1 MSTRESIGVS
11 LGAGLPPAQQ
21 PSAASPSP
29 KQPPTSHR
37 VYGPSALGGGLH
49 RFWSLTFM
57 LARTEF
63 KLRFFGSIFG
73 YLWTLVRPLLFFGV
87 LLFVFTKILDVN
99 SGNPVPHYAEYLLT
113 SIILFTYFQ
122 ETTSGCVPSLVGR
135 ENLLRKVRFP
145 RLVVPLSVALFSL
158 FNLGMNLLVV
168 FTFILASGVTPMW
181 SWFELPVLIAL
192 LVVLSTGVGM
202 LLSALYVR
210 FRDIQP
216 IWEVI
221 SQVLWYGSPI
231 LYTVQSASQHH
242 LLGISFKRILVTN
255 PIGAIITQ
263 ARKALLDSH
272 APSAARAIGGD
283 LRLLLPLGITFG
295 LFAVGLWYF
304 NREAPRISENL

>member
-1 MSTRESIGVS
+1 VSTGQGV
-11 LGAGLPPAQQ
+11 GLPVSPIAPA
-21 PSAASPSP
+21 
-29 KQPPTSHR
+29 SHR

-63 KLRFFGSIFG
+63 KLRFFGSVFG

-87 LLFVFTKILDVN
+87 LLFVFTDLLHIN
-99 SGNPVPHYAEYLLT
+99 SKAIPHYPEYLLE

-122 ETTSGCVPSLVGR
+122 ETTAGSVASLVGR

-145 RLVVPLSVALFSL
+145 RLVVPLSVALTSL
-158 FNLGMNLLVV
+158 FNLGMNLIVV
-168 FTFILASGVTPMW
+168 FIFILASGIEPRLTW
-181 SWFELPVLIAL
+181 LELPVLVAL
-192 LVVLSTGVGM
+192 LVIISVGVGM

-231 LYTVQSASQHH
+231 LYTVQTAANKH
-242 LLGISFKRILVTN
+242 LFGISFARILVIN
-255 PIGAIITQ
+255 PLGAILTQ
-263 ARKALLDSH
+263 ARKAFLDPA
-272 APSAARAIGGD
+272 APSAARAIGGNA
-283 LRLLLPLGITFG
+283 RLLIPFAITAG
-295 LFAVGLWYF
+295 LFAFGLWFF

>member
-1 MSTRESIGVS
+1 MSASQGI
-11 LGAGLPPAQQ
+11 GLPA
-21 PSAASPSP
+21 
-29 KQPPTSHR
+29 PPHAPVSHR

-63 KLRFFGSIFG
+63 KLRFFGSVFG

-87 LLFVFTKILDVN
+87 LLFVFTDLLHIN
-99 SGNPVPHYAEYLLT
+99 SKAIPHYPEYLLE

-122 ETTSGCVPSLVGR
+122 ETTSGSVASLVGR

-145 RLVVPLSVALFSL
+145 RLVVPLSVALTSL
-158 FNLGMNLLVV
+158 FNLCMNLIVV
-168 FTFILASGVTPMW
+168 FIFILASGVEPRLTW
-181 SWFELPVLIAL
+181 LELPVLVAL
-192 LVVLSTGVGM
+192 LVIISVGVGM

-231 LYTVQSASQHH
+231 LYTVQTAANKH
-242 LLGISFKRILVTN
+242 LFGISFSRILVIN
-255 PIGAIITQ
+255 PLGAILTQ
-263 ARKALLDSH
+263 ARKALLDPA
-272 APSAARAIGGD
+272 APSAVRAIGGNT
-283 LRLLLPLGITFG
+283 RLLIPFGIIAG
-295 LFAVGLWYF
+295 LFALGLWFF

>member
-1 MSTRESIGVS
+1 MSTSLPVS
-11 LGAGLPPAQQ
+11 QPA
-21 PSAASPSP
+21 PA
-29 KQPPTSHR
+29 SHR

-63 KLRFFGSIFG
+63 KLRFFGSAFG

-87 LLFVFTKILDVN
+87 LLFVFTDLLHIN
-99 SGNPVPHYAEYLLT
+99 SKAIPHYPEYLLE

-122 ETTSGCVPSLVGR
+122 ETTSGSVASLVGR

-145 RLVVPLSVALFSL
+145 RLVVPLSVALTAL
-158 FNLGMNLLVV
+158 FNLCMNLIVV
-168 FTFILASGVTPMW
+168 FIFILASGVEPRL
-181 SWFELPVLIAL
+181 SWLELPVLVAL
-192 LVVLSTGVGM
+192 LVIISAGVGM

-221 SQVLWYGSPI
+221 SQILWYGSPI
-231 LYTVQSASQHH
+231 LYTVQTAANKH
-242 LLGISFKRILVTN
+242 LFGIPFSRILVIN
-255 PIGAIITQ
+255 PLGAILTQ
-263 ARKALLDSH
+263 ARKALLDPN
-272 APSAARAIGGD
+272 APSATRAIGGNA
-283 LRLLLPLGITFG
+283 RLLIPFAITAG
-295 LFAVGLWYF
+295 LFALGLWFF

>member
-1 MSTRESIGVS
+1 MSSASGVE
-11 LGAGLPPAQQ
+11 LP
-21 PSAASPSP
+21 AARRP
-29 KQPPTSHR
+29 QSHR
-37 VYGPSALGGGLH
+37 VYGPSALGGGLQ

-63 KLRFFGSIFG
+63 KLRFFGSVFG
-73 YLWTLVRPLLFFGV
+73 YVWTLVRPLLFFGV
-87 LLFVFTKILDVN
+87 LLFVFTKIIDVN
-99 SGNPVPHYAEYLLT
+99 RGTPIAHYPEYLLE
-113 SIILFTYFQ
+113 SIILFTFFQ

-168 FTFILASGVTPMW
+168 FIFILASGVEPTW
-181 SWFELPVLIAL
+181 SWLELPVLVML
-192 LVVLSTGVGM
+192 LAILATGVGM

-221 SQVLWYGSPI
+221 SQVLWYASPI
-231 LYTVQSASQHH
+231 LYTVQTASNHH
-242 LLGISFKRILVTN
+242 LLGISFARILVIN
-255 PIGAIITQ
+255 PVGAILTQ
-263 ARKALLDSH
+263 ARKALLQPS
-272 APSAARAIGGD
+272 APSAVRAIGGEV
-283 LRLLLPLGITFG
+283 RLLIPFAIVFG
-295 LFAVGLWYF
+295 MFALGLWYF